1 MQLPEKYKEN
11 FDVLCEGPL
20 SGVTVTPDEGPSL
33 ETSKFSLYFSAS
45 CIPTNESLF
54 LQYSTHVIDLCL
66 FKVRDTRDDIYRK
79 SRIKARQK
87 VMLNFAKQ

>member
-1 MQLPEKYKEN
+1 MVGGLR
-11 FDVLCEGPL
+11 
-20 SGVTVTPDEGPSL
+20 
-33 ETSKFSLYFSAS
+33 
-45 CIPTNESLF
+45 
-54 LQYSTHVIDLCL
+54 YSTRVIDLCL